1 MEEAEVLVYAG
12 PVTGAEL
19 EDVEG
24 GVEVEGEFKVGARG
38 GGVRGEESDVEG
50 VILLRG
56 GLLGEVC
63 ED

>member
-12 PVTGAEL
+12 AVTGAEL

-24 GVEVEGEFKVGARG
+24 GIEVEGEFKVGARG
-38 GGVRGEESDVEG
+38 GGVRGEEGDVKG

-56 GLLGEVC
+56 GLLDEVY